1 MKDVNTRGSLPPTK
15 HLKPPAG
22 SGPGYLLKTA
32 VSVLAST
39 VRLRV
44 SFMPPFITVS
54 VTLSVLSAS
63 SSPSELASMA
73 TLAGAATGHRAD
85 GHTDQNRQEARLPFR
100 ADPASRRSTSCLK
113 ERQTARWLLPRPLQ
127 PSQLGVYPHADCSQ
141 PVFPFW
147 GFQAPAWGAAGR
159 RECSSPPLH
168 PASTELTVY
177 SGSYSH
183 SSFSFQLGPTW
194 VLFFNFLIIF
204 LWVLVDYFF
213 VL

>member
-1 MKDVNTRGSLPPTK
+1 MPAPSK

-85 GHTDQNRQEARLPFR
+85 GHVDQNRQDARLPFR
-100 ADPASRRSTSCLK
+100 ADLSTPHSTSCCLGHFLTGTGFLK
-113 ERQTARWLLPRPLQ
+113 MPTCHRFSSAEDQGPLL
-127 PSQLGVYPHADCSQ
+127 PSQLRVYPHADCSQ

-159 RECSSPPLH
+159 RVCSSPPTS
-168 PASTELTVY
+168 PRKY
-177 SGSYSH
+177 
-183 SSFSFQLGPTW
+183 
-194 VLFFNFLIIF
+194 
-204 LWVLVDYFF
+204 
-213 VL
+213 